1 MMQRFLL
8 TNLFVKRSKY
18 SSRIADTWFVTVRK
32 FIRVIMFIRFKKLY
46 FFIYESFD
54 QFAWSKSC
62 LFEFYN
68 LWRVG
73 TRQLFNSSSEFV
85 KWNHFIQRL
94 NLKYR
99 SKNFQCAFFLF
110 FPPNWRLSWGKGH
123 FFSNFGLKIVFYA
136 FRTQFKKDSNKN
148 WLLLSERFCPS
159 DNKNQ
164 FLFKSF

>member
-8 TNLFVKRSKY
+8 TNLFAKRSKY
-18 SSRIADTWFVTVRK
+18 SSRIADVWFVKARE
-32 FIRVIMFIRFKKLY
+32 FIRVIMFIRLKKLN

-85 KWNHFIQRL
+85 KWNHFIQRF
-94 NLKYR
+94 NLKK
-99 SKNFQCAFFLF
+99 SPENFQC
-110 FPPNWRLSWGKGH
+110 
-123 FFSNFGLKIVFYA
+123 FFSLFSTKSHTPQLETPMILE
-136 FRTQFKKDSNKN
+136 KKDI
-148 WLLLSERFCPS
+148 F
-159 DNKNQ
+159 
-164 FLFKSF
+164 FKFRAENC